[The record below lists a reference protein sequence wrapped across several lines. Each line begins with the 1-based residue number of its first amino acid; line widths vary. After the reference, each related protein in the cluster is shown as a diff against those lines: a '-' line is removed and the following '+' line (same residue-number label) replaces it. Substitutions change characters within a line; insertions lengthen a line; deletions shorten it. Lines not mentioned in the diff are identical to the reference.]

1 LIASGLGSFAKDAET
16 DAKDKDATIIS
27 ADTPA
32 RMRYLPI

>member
-16 DAKDKDATIIS
+16 DAKETDATIMS

-32 RMRYLPI
+32 RMRHLPI